1 MMTIDNFYLFLLIII
16 FTSEAELNILNV
28 TIAYMIGFD

>member
-1 MMTIDNFYLFLLIII
+1 MTIYNFYLFLLIII
-16 FTSEAELNILNV
+16 HELNILNV